1 MCLLQT
7 NKYSNKRALNYAI
20 QSGDPENIRAILE
33 DPTRIAIENETYEHL
48 PLHQL
53 AHNINM
59 ENYDSMFGCM
69 KELIDRRTNVNA
81 IDKDNQSALWII
93 ANQSSLPQEQKEII
107 IQYFLENSP
116 VDLDTHRNGETRYI
130 INAQFPHLRLPPEIK
145 LTEKRTWDFI
155 RLITALR
162 DSEEDEFLVG
172 LDIFLTRVQ
181 HEIDVENL
189 FRERF
194 FAETLLMVAAKN
206 GLARA
211 AAKLL
216 RAGADVNNYAVKYA
230 ISMKQNDL
238 DESSKTKSPLELA
251 CIYGNWEVL
260 DLFLKCP
267 NIDLGDTPLL
277 VDVVKNI
284 GEPGRSR
291 SCDYRKCFYLL
302 LNFPAIDINQV
313 DSLGYT
319 ALHAAVKYNNKAETL
334 AILAKGAY
342 IGSQNK
348 LTELPIT
355 DIDPII
361 LETHFNR

>member
-1 MCLLQT
+1 MD
-7 NKYSNKRALNYAI
+7 NF
-20 QSGDPENIRAILE
+20 
-33 DPTRIAIENETYEHL
+33 
-48 PLHQL
+48 
-53 AHNINM
+53 
-59 ENYDSMFGCM
+59 DSMFECM
-69 KELIDRRTNVNA
+69 RELIDRRANVNQL
-81 IDKDNQSALWII
+81 DKENQSALWII
-93 ANQSSLPQEQKEII
+93 ANQSSIPQEQKELIVK
-107 IQYFLENSP
+107 YFLENSP

-130 INAQFPHLRLPPEIK
+130 INAQFPNLRLPPEIK
-145 LTEKRTWDFI
+145 LTEKKTWDFI

-162 DSEEDEFLVG
+162 DSEENEFLIG

-181 HEIDVENL
+181 HESDVDNL

-194 FAETLLMVAAKN
+194 FSETLLMVAAKN

-211 AAKLL
+211 AEKLL
-216 RAGADVNNYAVKYA
+216 RAGADVNNYAIKYP
-230 ISMKQNDL
+230 ISIKQNDL
-238 DESSKTKSPLELA
+238 DESSKTKTPLELA
-251 CIYGNWEVL
+251 CIYGNWEVV

-284 GEPGRSR
+284 GEQGRTR

-302 LNFPAIDINQV
+302 LNFPKIDINQV

-334 AILAKGAY
+334 AILGKGAY

-355 DIDPII
+355 DIDPNI